1 MGHFDQK
8 HYRLL
13 KAIHAAK
20 GVPCESFP
28 ELFFPEE
35 IRDETRRKLASLI
48 AKRMCSTCPIVE
60 ECFRYAIESGQKYGI
75 WGGTSPNER

>member
-1 MGHFDQK
+1 VGHFDQK

-13 KAIHAAK
+13 KAIHASG

>member
-1 MGHFDQK
+1 VGHFDQK